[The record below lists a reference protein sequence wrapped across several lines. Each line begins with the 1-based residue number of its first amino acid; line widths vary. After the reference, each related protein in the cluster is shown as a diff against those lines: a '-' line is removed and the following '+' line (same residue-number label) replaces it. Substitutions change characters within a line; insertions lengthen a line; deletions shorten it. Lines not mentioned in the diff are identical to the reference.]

1 MKPNTQNRRL
11 VVMSVLS
18 AFALSLFA
26 VGCDRTVSHT
36 ETSHVRSDGSVSTK
50 EKTVTEHPDGSV
62 SKTESHSTS
71 NP

>member
-1 MKPNTQNRRL
+1 
-11 VVMSVLS
+11 MSVLS
-18 AFALSLFA
+18 ALGLSLFA

-36 ETSHVRSDGSVSTK
+36 ETDRVHSNGSVSTK

-62 SKTESHSTS
+62 SKTETRKES